1 MHRNNQNPVS
11 LIDTMAKLLIDLN
24 FTDEV
29 KETGYEEGSFH
40 ETPDFEVANEIMR
53 LYNESLYSVAIPE
66 HLRSH
71 REDIE
76 DIFADNFAET
86 VEKKMGGY
94 GAKEAN
100 IKEMLNKVKEIES
113 DLQNSFLLEGYLV
126 DVIKK
131 EKGYDDQMME
141 DLFGYRVDPSSP
153 VLSSIMENSG
163 QSVADSL
170 NVLKDASAWMESKF
184 KPYAKQEKRG
194 GGQGVGG
201 GLYQFEKGPK
211 MGGETAIGQ
220 YKNYYKKVLKQPI
233 PEKMKQYI
241 NQENPDFADFPAWVQ
256 TELFYADK
264 QQDPRFTLSK
274 LGSGELPMKDA
285 YIKHHYRGDE
295 TDRISGQYD
304 REMKD
309 FQGKVEIDNLLDM
322 YYTPQRVKTQK
333 AINDTLRG
341 NR

>member
-1 MHRNNQNPVS
+1 MHGNNQNPVS
-11 LIDTMAKLLIDLN
+11 LIDTMAKLLIELN

-29 KETGYEEGSFH
+29 KEVGYEEGSFH
-40 ETPDFEVANEIMR
+40 EKPDFEVANDIMR

-94 GAKEAN
+94 GVKEAN

-170 NVLKDASAWMESKF
+170 NVLKDTSAWMESKF
-184 KPYAKQEKRG
+184 EPYITQESG
-194 GGQGVGG
+194 GPGK

-211 MGGETAIGQ
+211 MGGETAIGR
-220 YKNYYKKVLKQPI
+220 YKNYYNEVLKQPI
-233 PEKMKQYI
+233 PEEMKRYI
-241 NQENPDFADFPAWVQ
+241 NQENPDFTDFPAWVQ

-264 QQDPRFTLSK
+264 QQDPKFILSE

-295 TDRISGQYD
+295 TDRISKQYD
-304 REMKD
+304 REMEG
-309 FQGKVEIDNLLDM
+309 FQRKVEIDNLLDM
-322 YYTPQRVKTQK
+322 YYTPQRVKMQK